1 MRCLFRKLADL
12 WSLVTGLF
20 ITGKYFCS
28 PQLTVHY
35 PRATVEPEAAE
46 SFRGPIELVG
56 LPKKPDTPK
65 CISCMI
71 CVTAC
76 PSKCITIRK
85 SPAPKLSAEEEKA
98 FAETEARGETVKRP
112 AAPKNPSLW
121 HYDFTLCSLCGCC
134 VEACP
139 VKSIKFSNDM
149 YLSGT
154 SREDFNQDLLAR
166 LTRLA
171 GKAQA
176 AAPKAEPM
184 PQAAPVADNQKP
196 ASEA

>member
-1 MRCLFRKLADL
+1 MRCLFRKITDL
-12 WSLVTGLF
+12 WSLIVGFF

-71 CVTAC
+71 CVMAC
-76 PSKCITIRK
+76 PSKCISIRK
-85 SPAPKLSAEEEKA
+85 SPAPKISAEEEKA
-98 FAETEARGETVKRP
+98 FAEAEARGETVKRP
-112 AAPKNPSLW
+112 TAPKNPSLW
-121 HYDFTLCSLCGCC
+121 HYDYTLCSLCGCC

-149 YLSGT
+149 YLAGT
-154 SREDFNQDLLAR
+154 RREDFHQDLLAR
-166 LTRLA
+166 LSRLA
-171 GKAQA
+171 RLA
-176 AAPKAEPM
+176 AKKS
-184 PQAAPVADNQKP
+184 ADANQQP